1 MNQFVELLISGI
13 SIGFVYALIVL
24 GFVLVFKATRVV
36 NFAHGSVLL
45 IGAYVIARTHR
56 DLGFLGAIVVGVAVA
71 AVVAFLIQFIFIRR
85 VRGATADVLTIL
97 TLGVNILLA
106 TEMTRRIGDA
116 TLAIGDPWRDHI
128 THIGSF
134 AIPQARVAAAVVAVI
149 LLAILLLVFRFTDWG
164 LAMRSAADDGE
175 TAALMGIRLTRV
187 AAGVWALAGAVAAIG
202 GIFLTT
208 FPTPGVDANTGLV
221 ALAAF
226 PAAILGGLDSV
237 AGAVIGGLIIGVTV
251 TLVNGYQDEL
261 AFLGR
266 GLGDVAPYVVMLVV
280 LLLRPSGLFGT
291 RGLTRV

>member
-71 AVVAFLIQFIFIRR
+71 AVVAFLIQFVFIRR

-202 GIFLTT
+202 GIFLST

>member
-1 MNQFVELLISGI
+1 VNQFGELLISGI

-36 NFAHGSVLL
+36 NFAQGSVLL

-56 DLGFLGAIVVGVAVA
+56 DLGFVGAIAVGVAVA
-71 AVVAFLIQFIFIRR
+71 AVVAFLIQFLFIRR

-128 THIGSF
+128 THLGSF

-149 LLAILLLVFRFTDWG
+149 LLAILLVIFRFTDWG

-237 AGAVIGGLIIGVTV
+237 LGAVIGGLIIGVTV

-266 GLGDVAPYVVMLVV
+266 GLGDVAPYVVMLIV
-280 LLLRPSGLFGT
+280 LLVRPSGLFGT
-291 RGLTRV
+291 KGVTRV

>member
-1 MNQFVELLISGI
+1 VNQFVELLISGI

-71 AVVAFLIQFIFIRR
+71 AVVAFLIQFVFIRR

>member
-71 AVVAFLIQFIFIRR
+71 AVVAFLIQFVFIRR

-187 AAGVWALAGAVAAIG
+187 AAGVWGLAGAVAAIG

>member
-1 MNQFVELLISGI
+1 VNQFVELLISGV

-56 DLGFLGAIVVGVAVA
+56 ELGFLGAVAVGVAVA
-71 AVVAFLIQFIFIRR
+71 AVVAFLIQFLFIRR

-97 TLGVNILLA
+97 TLGVNILLV

-128 THIGSF
+128 THLGSF
-134 AIPQARVAAAVVAVI
+134 SIPQARIAAAVVAVI
-149 LLAILLLVFRFTDWG
+149 LLAILLLIFRFTDWG

-202 GIFLTT
+202 GLFLTT

-266 GLGDVAPYVVMLVV
+266 GLGDVAPYIVMLVV

-291 RGLTRV
+291 RELTRV

>member
-1 MNQFVELLISGI
+1 VNQFVELLISGV

-56 DLGFLGAIVVGVAVA
+56 DLGFLGAIAVGVAVA
-71 AVVAFLIQFIFIRR
+71 AAVAFLIQFVFIRR
-85 VRGATADVLTIL
+85 VRGATTDVLTIL

-128 THIGSF
+128 THLGSF
-134 AIPQARVAAAVVAVI
+134 SIPQARVAAAVVAVI
-149 LLAILLLVFRFTDWG
+149 LLATLLLIFRFTDWG

-187 AAGVWALAGAVAAIG
+187 AGGVWALAGAVAAIG

-266 GLGDVAPYVVMLVV
+266 GLGDVAPYIVMLVV
-280 LLLRPSGLFGT
+280 LLVRPSGLFGT